1 MLEKNERLERLSK
14 EIEDMKESQIEILK
28 LRSII
33 TKKKK
38 KKSVCEPDSRME
50 RTEGKNEQI
59 LKNRN

>member
-38 KKSVCEPDSRME
+38 KKSQYV
-50 RTEGKNEQI
+50 NQI
-59 LKNRN
+59 AEWKGQREKTNKY

>member
-38 KKSVCEPDSRME
+38 KKVSM
-50 RTEGKNEQI
+50 
-59 LKNRN
+59 